1 MKQCD
6 RSSLSPFPI
15 SSSSLSS
22 SFVASESD
30 PEDSLWS
37 DFTFD
42 FSFLT
47 SEDHKISP
55 NDDNDATTVPKG
67 FFFFLSFLKCYGFVL
82 VMCCVRVS

>member
-67 FFFFLSFLKCYGFVL
+67 FFFFFCLS
-82 VMCCVRVS
+82 